1 MERYNF
7 KKIENKWQKFWEKNK
22 SFKSEINKKKKKFY
36 CLEMFPYPSGK
47 IHMGHVRNYTIG
59 DVLSRFKSMQGYNV
73 LHPMGWDSFGMP
85 AENAARENNLHPK
98 DWTEKNISVM
108 KKQLKKLG
116 LSIDWD
122 REISTCSEDYY
133 KHQQLFF
140 IELYNKGLVYR
151 KENYVNWD
159 PVDETVLA
167 NEQVID
173 GKGWRSGAVVER
185 KKLSQWFFNISKF
198 SDQLLNGLNTLDN
211 WPNKVKTMQKNWIGK
226 SFGCEINFKIDGKLP
241 IDQIKCFTTRPDT
254 LFGFSFLAVS
264 VDHPISEFFNKDQK
278 FIDFKKECSKT
289 GTTEESIALGEKIG
303 FKTDLVATNPLNPE
317 QKVPVYF
324 ANFVLMDYG
333 FGAVF
338 GCPAHDQRDLDFA
351 IKYKIPFKTVV
362 KPADQNHSFSVTD
375 TAYTGPGEIFNSK
388 FLDGFKVPDE
398 SIIKTIEILEKKNW
412 EKKKINFRLKDWGVS
427 RQRYWGCPIP
437 VAYDENGKVHL
448 IPKENLPVKL
458 PEEIDLNKKGNP
470 LDNKKDWKKVK
481 INNHEMVRETDT
493 LDTFVDSSWY
503 FLRFCSPKNSDYGY
517 DNEDIKYWMPVD
529 QYIGGVEHAILHLL
543 YSRFFMQALNFENKN
558 LDLTEP
564 FTSLFTQG
572 MVCHETY
579 QDENNKWLSPDE
591 VDTKDGKKFFLK
603 DNPKKLVSVGPSE
616 SMSKSKKNT
625 IDPEQMIENYGADAV
640 RFFILSDSP
649 PEKDVQWSEQGMT
662 ASYKFVQKFWLLHQK
677 ILDKINISSE
687 NQKQNSDI
695 ELDKFTAQLINRLNS
710 HLTKFNYN
718 VIIANMHETYN
729 YLSKF
734 LENDVSKN
742 NLKENYKKIL
752 TVFSP
757 ILPHIIF
764 ECLES
769 LNCEVFQTWPD
780 IDKKLLEVE
789 NIEFVIQI
797 NGKKKAIL
805 SATKDIDEKT
815 LMDQIKKD
823 VKMGKIFEEK
833 EINKVFFVKNRL
845 INILTK

>member
-1 MERYNF
+1 M
-7 KKIENKWQKFWEKNK
+7 
-22 SFKSEINKKKKKFY
+22 
-36 CLEMFPYPSGK
+36 
-47 IHMGHVRNYTIG
+47 
-59 DVLSRFKSMQGYNV
+59 
-73 LHPMGWDSFGMP
+73 
-85 AENAARENNLHPK
+85 
-98 DWTEKNISVM
+98 
-108 KKQLKKLG
+108 
-116 LSIDWD
+116 
-122 REISTCSEDYY
+122 
-133 KHQQLFF
+133 
-140 IELYNKGLVYR
+140 
-151 KENYVNWD
+151 
-159 PVDETVLA
+159 
-167 NEQVID
+167 
-173 GKGWRSGAVVER
+173 
-185 KKLSQWFFNISKF
+185 
-198 SDQLLNGLNTLDN
+198 
-211 WPNKVKTMQKNWIGK
+211 
-226 SFGCEINFKIDGKLP
+226 
-241 IDQIKCFTTRPDT
+241 
-254 LFGFSFLAVS
+254 
-264 VDHPISEFFNKDQK
+264 
-278 FIDFKKECSKT
+278 
-289 GTTEESIALGEKIG
+289 
-303 FKTDLVATNPLNPE
+303 
-317 QKVPVYF
+317 
-324 ANFVLMDYG
+324 
-333 FGAVF
+333 
-338 GCPAHDQRDLDFA
+338 
-351 IKYKIPFKTVV
+351 
-362 KPADQNHSFSVTD
+362 
-375 TAYTGPGEIFNSK
+375 
-388 FLDGFKVPDE
+388 DGFKVPDE
-398 SIIKTIEILEKKNW
+398 SIIKTIEILEKRKLGN
-412 EKKKINFRLKDWGVS
+412 KKINFRLKDWGVS

-448 IPKENLPVKL
+448 IPKESLPVKL

-603 DNPKKLVSVGPSE
+603 DNPKKLVNVGPSE

-769 LNCEVFQTWPD
+769 LNCEVFQAWPD